1 MVRQKCSGIRRSY
14 LGGPIGLKEDK
25 IIIARTAASIDAIPA
40 SHSISIEAR
49 DKPGGP
55 LVPVYLVREGDQLP
69 KKGTVIFKAQETLR
83 AGSVN
88 SLKFKLWEGEIT
100 DPISDNRFIGMF
112 EIKGSDVDEDMI
124 AAGAELIC
132 EYEIRDS
139 GNIALD
145 VSIPSIGS
153 SFHSGRNF
161 YSQQEAQIDYSSA
174 SKLIT
179 EQAASIALRLD
190 EIEANVDDPKLIQA
204 REKLQQAQGIQI
216 GETDPETAKQAMD
229 DLQEVKRL
237 LAIARKNNLSTIRQL
252 ELDKVMSLF
261 DKVLRQ
267 YARPSEALSFDNLAK
282 TAQRAIDA
290 KNPDFEA
297 FLNELRNKNFSI
309 LWQQDWFISDRFKW
323 LAQNQYLFPDT
334 HEHAQLCA
342 AGEQALANNDAER
355 LREIVD
361 QLDSIRIISGDED
374 ELMAS
379 ANILRG

>member
-1 MVRQKCSGIRRSY
+1 LALKNGAQVELNLSKPGDNIFKIFVFDS

-69 KKGTVIFKAQETLR
+69 KKGTVTFKAQETLR

-145 VSIPSIGS
+145 VSILLSVA
-153 SFHSGRNF
+153 R
-161 YSQQEAQIDYSSA
+161 
-174 SKLIT
+174 
-179 EQAASIALRLD
+179 SIA
-190 EIEANVDDPKLIQA
+190 
-204 REKLQQAQGIQI
+204 
-216 GETDPETAKQAMD
+216 
-229 DLQEVKRL
+229 
-237 LAIARKNNLSTIRQL
+237 
-252 ELDKVMSLF
+252 
-261 DKVLRQ
+261 
-267 YARPSEALSFDNLAK
+267 
-282 TAQRAIDA
+282 DA
-290 KNPDFEA
+290 T
-297 FLNELRNKNFSI
+297 SI
-309 LWQQDWFISDRFKW
+309 LNKK
-323 LAQNQYLFPDT
+323 PK
-334 HEHAQLCA
+334 
-342 AGEQALANNDAER
+342 
-355 LREIVD
+355 
-361 QLDSIRIISGDED
+361 
-374 ELMAS
+374 
-379 ANILRG
+379 

>member
-1 MVRQKCSGIRRSY
+1 MGKTRHPGCISY
-14 LGGPIGLKEDK
+14 F
-25 IIIARTAASIDAIPA
+25 R
-40 SHSISIEAR
+40 
-49 DKPGGP
+49 
-55 LVPVYLVREGDQLP
+55 
-69 KKGTVIFKAQETLR
+69 FNKAQETLR

-124 AAGAELIC
+124 GAGAELIC

-161 YSQQEAQIDYSSA
+161 YSQQDAQIDYSSA

-179 EQAASIALRLD
+179 EQAASIQQRLD
-190 EIEANVDDPKLIQA
+190 EMEANVDDPKLIQA
-204 REKLQQAQGIQI
+204 REKLQQAQAIQM

-229 DLQEVKRL
+229 DIQEVKRL

-252 ELDKVMSLF
+252 ELGKVVSLF
-261 DKVLRQ
+261 DEVLRQ

-323 LAQNQYLFPDT
+323 LSQNQYLFPDT
-334 HEHAQLCA
+334 NEHAQLCV

-355 LREIVD
+355 LRDVVV